1 MKSIMRM
8 KRIFVILN
16 ALIVISATSFGQVY
30 LRVLEVMDTATIESQ
45 LKYVTEKSNV
55 YNEFRAVHED
65 VFRKLTKNALDTVIA
80 EKRVIADLSDNL
92 LDKSATIDSLNAS
105 LYETRGLLSSATD
118 TKNKLM
124 FIGIEMDK
132 GFYYSIVYSTI
143 LILIILL
150 IMGYLIFKRNMSAM
164 RSTNKDL
171 DEIKEEFEE
180 YRRISRERNE
190 ALVISHFNEI
200 KKLKE
205 GSFPLDRPSRII
217 ELEISILGALILI
230 ILL

>member
-1 MKSIMRM
+1 M

-150 IMGYLIFKRNMSAM
+150 IMGYLIFKRNLSAM

-171 DEIKEEFEE
+171 EEIKEEFEE
-180 YRRISRERNE
+180 YRSTSRERNE

-205 GSFPLDRPSRII
+205 GSR
-217 ELEISILGALILI
+217 G
-230 ILL
+230 